1 MMTKSG
7 RHLSFDRW
15 SVVIKDVDIWN
26 SVKDYNEAD
35 DAAFVANFTF

>member
-1 MMTKSG
+1 MG

-26 SVKDYNEAD
+26 SIKDYNEAD
-35 DAAFVANFTF
+35 AAALYQTLHFKLLC